1 MSYTKAENV
10 LPKELVEAIQQYVS
24 GVSLYIPRKE
34 KKAGEAGRKSSMII
48 GCEIRRFM
56 ENNRYITLLEKPVI
70 AQSSAHWHGEP
81 RSF

>member
-34 KKAGEAGRKSSMII
+34 KKSWGSRTKIKHDYRLRNQ
-48 GCEIRRFM
+48 EIHG
-56 ENNRYITLLEKPVI
+56 K
-70 AQSSAHWHGEP
+70 QSIYYPFGKTGHCAK
-81 RSF
+81 